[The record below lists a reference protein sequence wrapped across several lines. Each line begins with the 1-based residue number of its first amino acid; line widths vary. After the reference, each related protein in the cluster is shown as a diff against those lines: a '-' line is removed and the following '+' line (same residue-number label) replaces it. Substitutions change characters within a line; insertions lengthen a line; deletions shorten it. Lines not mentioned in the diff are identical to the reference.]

1 VTAKALP
8 QYGNEDTVVQVFPTT
23 GFIPTADEEVAVL
36 PIGTFMFW

>member
-8 QYGNEDTVVQVFPTT
+8 QYGNEDTVVQVFTT